1 MQRWQNWLRL
11 GICFSAALCLCGV
24 GTGCQRSTTTS
35 VRIYESDDAPQGD
48 RQQDEQLDS
57 EYKMVSPGEMT
68 SPGEIV
74 NE

>member
-1 MQRWQNWLRL
+1 MQRWQNWVRI
-11 GICFSAALCLCGV
+11 GMCFSAALGFV
-24 GTGCQRSTTTS
+24 GATAGCQRSTTTS
-35 VRIYESDDAPQGD
+35 VRIYESDDAPLRD

-74 NE
+74 SE